1 MKYSHYI
8 ETNQGFQTSVNL
20 EFDLNKKDK
29 IKGYIPTEQSVKVLG
44 SFLKSFYFSA
54 DTQNRATVLIGP
66 YGRGKS
72 HLLLVLAALTSM
84 DVYSSGEY
92 TKREAEKMQKE
103 LCDKIGSV
111 DPEVG
116 ALAKEVV
123 ESNIRTLPVLINSNS
138 RDINQSFL
146 VALHEALLAA
156 GLDNLLPKTYFDSA
170 LEVIQKWK
178 KNVPDAFSKL
188 KKELKK
194 EKKTLEQLEIGLKR
208 FDDEIYD
215 LFCRVYP
222 SVAAGMKFM
231 PMVSMDVVKLYMSV
245 VEALCEQTD
254 YTGINIIFDEFS
266 KFLESNLEKSQMYN
280 LKIIQDIAEV
290 AARSEKKQIHFTCI
304 THKDI
309 LEYSTSDS
317 FKTVEGR
324 FSKIYFVTSS
334 EQSYT
339 LISNA
344 IIKKHEYD
352 SFYQKNEKEFKKVI
366 DIASK
371 ANVFKDLTDDDYRE
385 KVVYGCFP
393 LAPLTAYSLLK
404 VSELVGQNERTLFTF
419 LATNREHTLGDF
431 IDRNHKG
438 VEFMTIESIYD
449 YFEEL
454 FKKEVFNAK
463 VHSYWAKA
471 DSAIKQI
478 KDDNQIRIVKAV
490 AIINMIKDSAFRTVP
505 AHIKAALL
513 MPDDVFDSSI
523 LELQRKHIMTERDS
537 SEFVMLTA
545 NGVDVQKSIE
555 NQIESKAIK
564 ISVCDE
570 LNSKCDA
577 GYIIPHEHN
586 DKNCILRCFKKIFM
600 TSKMF
605 LQYASADEI
614 LMDYQYDGVVV
625 YIVDEEETVSTRKVV
640 NHVRSF
646 VDYPQ
651 IVICVSDT
659 PFSGER
665 MLKRIVAAGQIKEQA
680 IKNNDIHY
688 LEEIEYFEED
698 LQKQVINLVDLLYS
712 PMSEHSKFYNCEGD
726 LNINRQAALNN
737 RISRICDDIYSA
749 TPVVNN
755 EMVNKKVL
763 NTQNRKARD
772 IVVTWLFDHSEDTL
786 IPCMDGYGPEV
797 SIFKSVFKFTG
808 LDSERESNNDGINS
822 VLTRIKEFV
831 EGAENQRVRFDAL
844 YKDLL
849 NRPFGMRKGII
860 PLFIAYVLRT
870 YKENVV
876 VYYSGNEVE
885 ISSAVLN
892 SINDSPEQFELLL
905 EEGTKERER
914 YIDQLE
920 SLFFEYKDKKVGSVN
935 RVYSLMRSMQNWYRS
950 LPEYTKKYTCYI
962 EKGSNVKL
970 EDGIITF
977 RSDLAKFGV
986 NARELIFVNWVK
998 AFSKKGKLDECIEK
1012 IKAIKELFDS
1022 HISLYRK
1029 ELCLVLVDLFSP
1041 GYKGTLPNAV
1051 MGWYKKLSDEIKQH
1065 VFDTEC
1071 NALLTISNGVNTFD
1085 ENNLL
1090 DNLVFAFETI
1100 GIEDWGDNTA
1110 EEFIHQIQESINK
1123 ITKYKPEKARK
1134 SEKCRVTISMPG
1146 VSVDKNFTSDEISPL
1161 AETALNNLSAIFD
1174 EYNDALEP
1182 NEKIAI
1188 LANLM
1193 QKVVQ

>member
-44 SFLKSFYFSA
+44 TFLRSFYFSA

-72 HLLLVLAALTSM
+72 HLLLVLTALTSM
-84 DVYSSGEY
+84 DVFSSGKY
-92 TKREAEKMQKE
+92 TVREAKKMQKE
-103 LCDKIGSV
+103 LCTKIESV

-116 ALAKEVV
+116 ALAREIVD
-123 ESNIRTLPVLINSNS
+123 SNIRTLPVLINSNS

-146 VALHEALLAA
+146 VALYEALLAA
-156 GLDNLLPKTYFDSA
+156 GLEKLLPKTYFDSA
-170 LEVIQKWK
+170 LDVIRKWEEQ
-178 KNVPDAFSKL
+178 VPDAYIKL

-194 EKKTLEQLEIGLKR
+194 EKKTIEQLEIGLKR
-208 FDDEIYD
+208 FDDDAYD
-215 LFCRVYP
+215 LFCKIYP
-222 SVAAGMKFM
+222 FVAAGMSFM
-231 PMVSMDVVKLYMSV
+231 PMVSMDIVKLYMSV

-280 LKIIQDIAEV
+280 LKIIQDIAEA

-344 IIKKHEYD
+344 IIKKDAYD
-352 SFYQKNEKEFKKVI
+352 EFYKENEKEFNSVI

-371 ANVFKDLTDDDYRE
+371 ANVFRDLTDDDYRK

-393 LAPLTAYSLLK
+393 LAPLTVYSLLK

-419 LATNREHTLGDF
+419 LANNGAYTLGDF
-431 IDRNHKG
+431 IDRNHNG
-438 VEFMTIESIYD
+438 VEFIAVETIYD

-478 KDDNQIRIVKAV
+478 KDESQIRIVKAV
-490 AIINMIKDSAFRTVP
+490 AIINMIKDGAFRTVP

-513 MPDDVFDSSI
+513 MPDEMFNDSI
-523 LELQRKHIMTERDS
+523 KELQRKHIMTERDS
-537 SEFVMLTA
+537 SELVMLTA
-545 NGVDVQKSIE
+545 NGVDVQKNID

-564 ISVCDE
+564 ISICDE
-570 LNSKCDA
+570 LNSRCDA

-586 DKNCILRCFKKIFM
+586 DKNCILRCFKKVFM
-600 TSKMF
+600 TSTTF
-605 LQYASADEI
+605 VQYKTADE
-614 LMDYQYDGVVV
+614 LLSEYQYDGVVV
-625 YIVDEEETVSTRKVV
+625 CIVDEGARSTKKIIS
-640 NHVRSF
+640 HVKSF
-646 VDYPQ
+646 ENYPQ
-651 IVICVSDT
+651 IVVCVSDC
-659 PFSGER
+659 PFSGEI
-665 MLKRIVAAGQIKEQA
+665 MLKKIVAAGQIKEEA
-680 IKNNDIHY
+680 LKNNDIHY

-698 LQKQVINLVDLLYS
+698 LQKQVINLVDVLYS
-712 PMSEHSKFYNCEGD
+712 PSSEHSTFYNCDGN
-726 LNINRQAALNN
+726 LNVNRQAVLNN
-737 RISRICDDIYSA
+737 KISSICDVIYSA

-755 EMVNKKVL
+755 EMVNKRVL

-772 IVVTWLFDHSEDTL
+772 LVVSWLLDHSEDAM

-797 SIFKSVFKFTG
+797 SIFKSAFKFTG

-822 VLTRIKEFV
+822 VLAAIKTFV
-831 EGAENQRVRFDAL
+831 VGAENRRVGFDVL
-844 YKDLL
+844 YKELL

-876 VYYSGNEVE
+876 VYFVGNEVE
-885 ISSAVLN
+885 ISAAVLN
-892 SINDSPEQFELLL
+892 SINDSPEKYELLL
-905 EEGTKERER
+905 EQGTKEREQ

-920 SLFFEYKDKKVGSVN
+920 EIFEEYKDKKVGSVN

-950 LPEYTKKYTCYI
+950 LPEYTKKYTYYLD
-962 EKGSNVKL
+962 KGTMTRLS
-970 EDGIITF
+970 DAIIGF
-977 RSDLAKFGV
+977 RSDLAKFDV
-986 NARELIFVNWVK
+986 NARELLFVNWIK
-998 AFSKKGKLDECIEK
+998 KLSKKGELKECVK
-1012 IKAIKELFDS
+1012 GIKDIKDLLDS
-1022 HISLYRK
+1022 HVVSYRK
-1029 ELCLVLVDLFSP
+1029 ELCLTLVDLFSP

-1065 VFDTEC
+1065 VFDTES
-1071 NALLTISNGVNTFD
+1071 NALLTISNGVTTYD
-1085 ENNLL
+1085 ENDLL
-1090 DNLVFAFETI
+1090 DNLVYAYETI

-1110 EEFIHQIQESINK
+1110 EEFYQRIKESVNK
-1123 ITKYKPEKARK
+1123 ISSYKPEKASK
-1134 SEKCRVTISMPG
+1134 VEKCRVTISMPG
-1146 VSVDKNFTSDEISPL
+1146 VNVDKNFTSDEISPI
-1161 AETALNNLSAIFD
+1161 ARTALNNLSAIFD

-1193 QKVVQ
+1193 RRVVQ

>member
-29 IKGYIPTEQSVKVLG
+29 IRGYIPTEQSVKVLG
-44 SFLKSFYFSA
+44 TFLRSFYFTT

-92 TKREAEKMQKE
+92 TVREAKKLQKE
-103 LCDKIGSV
+103 LCAKIESV
-111 DPEVG
+111 DAEVG
-116 ALAKEVV
+116 ALAREVV
-123 ESNIRTLPVLINSNS
+123 DSNIRTLPVLINSNS

-146 VALHEALLAA
+146 VALHEALMAA
-156 GLDNLLPKTYFDSA
+156 GLEKLLPKTYFDSA
-170 LEVIQKWK
+170 LDVLYKWK
-178 KNVPDAFSKL
+178 DQVPEAYTKL
-188 KKELKK
+188 KREIKK
-194 EKKTLEQLEIGLKR
+194 EKKTIEQLEIGLKR
-208 FDDEIYD
+208 YDDEAYD
-215 LFCRVYP
+215 LFCKIYP
-222 SVAAGMKFM
+222 SIAAGMNFM

-245 VEALCEQTD
+245 VEALCEQTS

-280 LKIIQDIAEV
+280 LKIIQDLAE
-290 AARSEKKQIHFTCI
+290 AAVRSEKKQIHFTCI

-344 IIKKHEYD
+344 IIKKESYD
-352 SFYQKNEKEFKKVI
+352 DFYKENDKDFRKVI

-393 LAPLTAYSLLK
+393 LAPLTVYSLLK

-419 LATNREHTLGDF
+419 LAGNGDYTLADF
-431 IDRNHKG
+431 IDRNHRG
-438 VEFMTIESIYD
+438 IEFITIETIYD

-454 FKKEVFNAK
+454 FKKEVFNTK

-478 KDDNQIRIVKAV
+478 KDDSQIRIVKAV
-490 AIINMIKDSAFRTVP
+490 AIINMIKDGTFRTVP

-513 MPDDVFDSSI
+513 MSDDVFENSI
-523 LELQRKHIMTERDS
+523 KELQRKHIMTERDS
-537 SEFVMLTA
+537 SELVMLTA
-545 NGVDVQKSIE
+545 NGVDVQKNID

-570 LNSKCDA
+570 LNGRCDG

-586 DKNCILRCFKKIFM
+586 DKNCILRCFKKVFM
-600 TSKMF
+600 TSTIF
-605 LQYASADEI
+605 LQYKTPEELLADF
-614 LMDYQYDGVVV
+614 QYDGVVI
-625 YIVDEEETVSTRKVV
+625 YIVDEKLLSTKKIMA
-640 NHVRSF
+640 HVKSF
-646 VDYPQ
+646 ENNPQ
-651 IVICVSDT
+651 IVVCVSDSL
-659 PFSGER
+659 FSGEI
-665 MLKRIVAAGQIKEQA
+665 MLKKIVAAGQIKERA
-680 IKNNDIHY
+680 FKNNDIHY

-712 PMSEHSKFYNCEGD
+712 PSSEHSRFFNCDGD
-726 LNINRQAALNN
+726 LGVNRQAVLNN
-737 RISRICDDIYSA
+737 RISSICDAIYSS

-755 EMVNKKVL
+755 EMVNKRVL
-763 NTQNRKARD
+763 NTQNKKARD
-772 IVVTWLFDHSEDTL
+772 FVVSWLLDHSEDTI

-797 SIFKSVFKFTG
+797 SIFKSAFKFTG
-808 LDSERESNNDGINS
+808 LDSERKSSNEGINRMLDEIN
-822 VLTRIKEFV
+822 VFVVNAENNRIK
-831 EGAENQRVRFDAL
+831 FDVL
-844 YKDLL
+844 YKKLL

-860 PLFIAYVLRT
+860 PLFIAYALRS
-870 YKENVV
+870 YKENIV
-876 VYYSGNEVE
+876 VYYSGKEVE
-885 ISSAVLN
+885 ISAAVLN
-892 SINDSPEQFELLL
+892 NINDMPEKYELLL
-905 EEGTKERER
+905 EQGTKEREQ

-920 SLFFEYKDKKVGSVN
+920 VLFEEYKDKKVGSVN

-950 LPEYTKKYTCYI
+950 LPEYTKKFTYYL
-962 EKGSNVKL
+962 EKGKVVKL
-970 EDGIITF
+970 SDMIISF
-977 RSDLAKFGV
+977 RADLAKFDV
-986 NARELIFVNWVK
+986 NARELLFVNWVK
-998 AFSKKGKLDECIEK
+998 TLSKKSDLKECVKEISA
-1012 IKAIKELFDS
+1012 IKAMLDS
-1022 HISLYRK
+1022 HVVLYRK
-1029 ELCLVLVDLFSP
+1029 ELCMILVDLFVP
-1041 GYKGTLPNAV
+1041 GYKGTLPNALTN
-1051 MGWYKKLSDEIKQH
+1051 WYKKLSDEVKQH
-1065 VFDTEC
+1065 VFDMEG
-1071 NALLTISNGVNTFD
+1071 NALLTISNSITTYD
-1085 ENNLL
+1085 ENDLL
-1090 DNLVFAFETI
+1090 DNLVYAYETI

-1110 EEFIHQIQESINK
+1110 EEFCKNIKESVNK
-1123 ITKYKPEKARK
+1123 ISKYKPEKASK
-1134 SEKCRVTISMPG
+1134 VEECRVTISMPG
-1146 VSVDKNFTSDEISPL
+1146 ISVDKNFASDEISPL

>member
-8 ETNQGFQTSVNL
+8 GTNQGFQTSVNL

-44 SFLKSFYFSA
+44 TFLRSFYFST

-72 HLLLVLAALTSM
+72 HLLLVLTALTSM

-92 TKREAEKMQKE
+92 TVREAKKMQKE
-103 LCDKIGSV
+103 LCTKIESV
-111 DPEVG
+111 NPEVG
-116 ALAKEVV
+116 ALAREIID
-123 ESNIRTLPVLINSNS
+123 SNIRTLPVLINSNS

-146 VALHEALLAA
+146 VALHEVLLAA
-156 GLDNLLPKTYFDSA
+156 GLEKLLPKTYFDSA
-170 LEVIQKWK
+170 LDVIHKWEEQ
-178 KNVPDAFSKL
+178 VPEAYAKL

-194 EKKTLEQLEIGLKR
+194 EKKTIEQLEIGLRR
-208 FDDEIYD
+208 FDDEAYG
-215 LFCRVYP
+215 LFCKIYP
-222 SVAAGMKFM
+222 FVAAGMSFM
-231 PMVSMDVVKLYMSV
+231 PMVSMDIVKLYMSV

-280 LKIIQDIAEV
+280 LKIIQDIAEA
-290 AARSEKKQIHFTCI
+290 AARSQKKQIHFTCI

-344 IIKKHEYD
+344 IIKKDAYD
-352 SFYQKNEKEFKKVI
+352 EFYKKNEKEFKSVI

-371 ANVFKDLTDDDYRE
+371 ANVFKDLTDDDYRK

-393 LAPLTAYSLLK
+393 LAPLTVYSLLK

-419 LATNREHTLGDF
+419 LANNGAYTLGNF

-438 VEFMTIESIYD
+438 VEFLTVETIYD

-471 DSAIKQI
+471 DSAIKQV
-478 KDDNQIRIVKAV
+478 KDENQIRIVKAV
-490 AIINMIKDSAFRTVP
+490 AIINMIKDGAFRTVP

-513 MPDDVFDSSI
+513 MPDELFDVSI
-523 LELQRKHIMTERDS
+523 KELQRKHIMTERDS
-537 SEFVMLTA
+537 SELVMLTA
-545 NGVDVQKSIE
+545 NGVDVQKNID
-555 NQIESKAIK
+555 NQIESKAIR

-570 LNSKCDA
+570 LNSRCDA

-586 DKNCILRCFKKIFM
+586 DKNCILRCFKKVFM
-600 TSKMF
+600 TSTTF
-605 LQYASADEI
+605 IQYKTADE
-614 LMDYQYDGVVV
+614 LMSEYQYDGVVV
-625 YIVDEEETVSTRKVV
+625 CIVDEDARSTKEIIS
-640 NHVRSF
+640 HVKSF
-646 VDYPQ
+646 ENYPQ
-651 IVICVSDT
+651 IVVCVSDC
-659 PFSGER
+659 PFSGEI
-665 MLKRIVAAGQIKEQA
+665 MLKKIVAAEQIKEQA
-680 IKNNDIHY
+680 FKNNDIHY

-698 LQKQVINLVDLLYS
+698 LQKQVINLVDVLYS
-712 PMSEHSKFYNCEGD
+712 PSSEHSKFYNCDGN
-726 LNINRQAALNN
+726 LNVNRQAVLNN
-737 RISRICDDIYSA
+737 RISSICDAIYSA
-749 TPVVNN
+749 TPIVNN
-755 EMVNKKVL
+755 EMVNKRVL

-772 IVVTWLFDHSEDTL
+772 LVVSWLLDHSEDVM

-808 LDSERESNNDGINS
+808 LDSEQESNDDGINS
-822 VLTRIKEFV
+822 VLVAIKTFV
-831 EGAENQRVRFDAL
+831 VGAENRRVGFGGL
-844 YKDLL
+844 YKELL
-849 NRPFGMRKGII
+849 SRPFGMRKGII

-876 VYYSGNEVE
+876 VYFAGNEVE
-885 ISSAVLN
+885 ISAAVLN
-892 SINDSPEQFELLL
+892 SINDSPEKYELLL
-905 EEGTKERER
+905 EQGTKEREQ
-914 YIDQLE
+914 YIDLLE
-920 SLFFEYKDKKVGSVN
+920 EIFEEYKDKKVGSAN
-935 RVYSLMRSMQNWYRS
+935 RVYSVMRSMQNWYRS
-950 LPEYTKKYTCYI
+950 LPEYTKKYTYYLD
-962 EKGSNVKL
+962 KGTTVRLSDV
-970 EDGIITF
+970 IIGF
-977 RSDLAKFGV
+977 RSDLAKFDV
-986 NARELIFVNWVK
+986 NARELLFVNWIKNLSNKGELKECVK
-998 AFSKKGKLDECIEK
+998 G
-1012 IKAIKELFDS
+1012 IKDIKDLLDS
-1022 HISLYRK
+1022 HVVSYRK
-1029 ELCLVLVDLFSP
+1029 ELCLTLVDVFSP
-1041 GYKGTLPNAV
+1041 GYKGNLPNAV

-1065 VFDTEC
+1065 VFDTES
-1071 NALLTISNGVNTFD
+1071 NALLTISSGVTTYD
-1085 ENNLL
+1085 ENDLL
-1090 DNLVFAFETI
+1090 DNLVYAYETI

-1110 EEFIHQIQESINK
+1110 EEFYQRIKESVNK
-1123 ITKYKPEKARK
+1123 ISSYKPEKASK
-1134 SEKCRVTISMPG
+1134 VEKCHVTISMPG
-1146 VSVDKNFTSDEISPL
+1146 VNVDKNFTSDEISPL

>member
-29 IKGYIPTEQSVKVLG
+29 IRGYIPTEQSVKVLG
-44 SFLKSFYFSA
+44 MFLRSFYFTT
-54 DTQNRATVLIGP
+54 DTLNRATVLIGP

-72 HLLLVLAALTSM
+72 HLLLVLTALTSM

-92 TKREAEKMQKE
+92 TVREAKKMQKE
-103 LCDKIGSV
+103 LCAKIAAV

-116 ALAKEVV
+116 VLAREVV
-123 ESNIRTLPVLINSNS
+123 DSNIRTLPVLINSNS

-156 GLDNLLPKTYFDSA
+156 GLEKLLPKTYFDSA
-170 LEVIQKWK
+170 LDVIHKWE
-178 KNVPDAFSKL
+178 NQVPEAYTKL
-188 KKELKK
+188 KKEIKK
-194 EKKTLEQLEIGLKR
+194 EKKTIEQLEIGLKR
-208 FDDEIYD
+208 FDDETYD
-215 LFCRVYP
+215 LFCKIYP
-222 SVAAGMKFM
+222 SVAAGMSFI

-245 VEALCEQTD
+245 VEALCEQTG

-280 LKIIQDIAEV
+280 LKIIQDIAEA
-290 AARSEKKQIHFTCI
+290 AARSEKRQIHFTCI

-344 IIKKHEYD
+344 IIKKESYD
-352 SFYQKNEKEFKKVI
+352 DFYKKNEKVFRDVI

-371 ANVFKDLTDDDYRE
+371 ANVFKDLTDVDYRE

-393 LAPLTAYSLLK
+393 LAPLTVYSLLK

-419 LATNREHTLGDF
+419 LANNGDYTLGDF

-438 VEFMTIESIYD
+438 VEFITVETIYD
-449 YFEEL
+449 YFQEL

-478 KDDNQIRIVKAV
+478 KDDSQIRIVKAV
-490 AIINMIKDSAFRTVP
+490 AIINMIKDGAFKTVP

-513 MPDDVFDSSI
+513 MSDDVFDDAI
-523 LELQRKHIMTERDS
+523 KELQRKHIMTERDS

-545 NGVDVQKSIE
+545 NGVDVQKSID

-570 LNSKCDA
+570 LNSRCDA

-586 DKNCILRCFKKIFM
+586 DKNCILRCFKKVFM
-600 TSKMF
+600 TSTTF
-605 LQYASADEI
+605 IQYKSADE
-614 LMDYQYDGVVV
+614 LLADFQYDGVVV
-625 YIVDEEETVSTRKVV
+625 YIVGEESISTKKIVA
-640 NHVRSF
+640 HVRSF
-646 VDYPQ
+646 ENYPQ
-651 IVICVSDT
+651 IVVCVSDC
-659 PFSGER
+659 PFSGEI
-665 MLKRIVAAGQIKEQA
+665 MLKKIVAAGQIKEQA
-680 IKNNDIHY
+680 LKNNDIHY

-698 LQKQVINLVDLLYS
+698 LQKQVVNLVDLLYS
-712 PMSEHSKFYNCEGD
+712 PSSEHSRFYNCDGD
-726 LNINRQAALNN
+726 LSVNRQAVLNN
-737 RISRICDDIYSA
+737 RISSICDAIYCS

-755 EMVNKKVL
+755 EMVNKRVL
-763 NTQNRKARD
+763 NTQNKKARD
-772 IVVTWLFDHSEDTL
+772 LVVSWLLDHSEDAT

-797 SIFKSVFKFTG
+797 SIFKSAFKFTG
-808 LDSERESNNDGINS
+808 LDSERESNNEGINRMLAA
-822 VLTRIKEFV
+822 VRTFV
-831 EGAENQRVRFDAL
+831 VGAENQRVRFDVL
-844 YKDLL
+844 YKELI

-860 PLFIAYVLRT
+860 PLFIAYILRS

-876 VYYSGNEVE
+876 IYYLGNEVE
-885 ISSAVLN
+885 ISAAVLN
-892 SINDSPEQFELLL
+892 NINDAPEKYEILL
-905 EEGTKERER
+905 EQGTKEREQ

-920 SLFFEYKDKKVGSVN
+920 TLFEEYKDKKVGSVN

-950 LPEYTKKYTCYI
+950 LPEYTKKYICYL
-962 EKGSNVKL
+962 ENGNVVKL
-970 EDGIITF
+970 SDSVIRL
-977 RSDLAKFGV
+977 RSDLAKFDV
-986 NARELIFVNWVK
+986 NARELLFVKWVK
-998 AFSKKGKLDECIEK
+998 ILSEKGELKECVKE
-1012 IKAIKELFDS
+1012 IKAIKELLDS
-1022 HISLYRK
+1022 HIILYRK
-1029 ELCLVLVDLFSP
+1029 ELCLSLAALFSP

-1051 MGWYKKLSDEIKQH
+1051 MGWYKKLSEEIKQH
-1065 VFDTEC
+1065 VFDTES
-1071 NALLTISNGVNTFD
+1071 NALLTISNGVTTYD
-1085 ENNLL
+1085 ENDLL
-1090 DNLVFAFETI
+1090 DNLVYAFETI

-1110 EEFIHQIQESINK
+1110 KEFYQKIKESVNK
-1123 ITKYKPEKARK
+1123 IARYKPEKASK
-1134 SEKCRVTISMPG
+1134 AEKCRVTISMPG
-1146 VSVDKNFTSDEISPL
+1146 VNVDKNFTSDEISPL
-1161 AETALNNLSAIFD
+1161 AETALNNLIAIFD
-1174 EYNDALEP
+1174 EYSDALEP
-1182 NEKIAI
+1182 NEKMAI

>member
-44 SFLKSFYFSA
+44 TFLRSFYFSA

-72 HLLLVLAALTSM
+72 HLLLVLTALTSM
-84 DVYSSGEY
+84 DVFSSGKY
-92 TKREAEKMQKE
+92 TVREAKKMQKE
-103 LCDKIGSV
+103 LCTKIESV

-116 ALAKEVV
+116 ALAREIVD
-123 ESNIRTLPVLINSNS
+123 SNIRTLPVLINSNS

-146 VALHEALLAA
+146 VALYEALLAA
-156 GLDNLLPKTYFDSA
+156 GLEKLLPKTYFDSA
-170 LEVIQKWK
+170 LDVIRKWEEQ
-178 KNVPDAFSKL
+178 VPDAYIKL

-194 EKKTLEQLEIGLKR
+194 EKKTIEQLEIGLKR
-208 FDDEIYD
+208 FDDDAYD
-215 LFCRVYP
+215 LFCKIYP
-222 SVAAGMKFM
+222 FVAAGMSFM
-231 PMVSMDVVKLYMSV
+231 PMVSMDIVKLYMSV

-280 LKIIQDIAEV
+280 LKIIQDIAEA

-344 IIKKHEYD
+344 IIKKDAYD
-352 SFYQKNEKEFKKVI
+352 EFYRENEKEFNSVI

-371 ANVFKDLTDDDYRE
+371 ANVFKDLTDDDYRK

-393 LAPLTAYSLLK
+393 LAPLTVYSLLK

-419 LATNREHTLGDF
+419 LANNGAYTLGDF

-438 VEFMTIESIYD
+438 VEFITVETVYD

-478 KDDNQIRIVKAV
+478 KDESQIRIVKAV
-490 AIINMIKDSAFRTVP
+490 AIINMIKDGAFRTVP

-513 MPDDVFDSSI
+513 MPDEMFNDSI
-523 LELQRKHIMTERDS
+523 KELQRKHIMTERDS
-537 SEFVMLTA
+537 SELVMLTA
-545 NGVDVQKSIE
+545 NGVDVQKNID

-564 ISVCDE
+564 ISICDE
-570 LNSKCDA
+570 LNSRCDA

-586 DKNCILRCFKKIFM
+586 DKNCILRCFKKVFM
-600 TSKMF
+600 TSTTF
-605 LQYASADEI
+605 VQYKTADE
-614 LMDYQYDGVVV
+614 LLSEYQYDGVVV
-625 YIVDEEETVSTRKVV
+625 CIVDEGARSTKKIIS
-640 NHVRSF
+640 HVKSF
-646 VDYPQ
+646 ENYPQ
-651 IVICVSDT
+651 IVVCVSDC
-659 PFSGER
+659 PFSGEI
-665 MLKRIVAAGQIKEQA
+665 MLKKIVAAGQIKEQA
-680 IKNNDIHY
+680 LKNNDIHY

-698 LQKQVINLVDLLYS
+698 LQKQVINLVDVLYS
-712 PMSEHSKFYNCEGD
+712 PSSEHSTFYNCDGN
-726 LNINRQAALNN
+726 LNVNRQAVLNN
-737 RISRICDDIYSA
+737 KISSICDVIYSA

-755 EMVNKKVL
+755 EMVNKRVL
-763 NTQNRKARD
+763 NTQNRKARNL
-772 IVVTWLFDHSEDTL
+772 VVSWLLDHSEDAM

-797 SIFKSVFKFTG
+797 SIFKSAFKFTG
-808 LDSERESNNDGINS
+808 LDSERESNDDGINH
-822 VLTRIKEFV
+822 VLIAIKTFV
-831 EGAENQRVRFDAL
+831 VGAENRRVGFDVL
-844 YKDLL
+844 YKELL

-876 VYYSGNEVE
+876 VYFSGNEVE
-885 ISSAVLN
+885 ISAAVLN
-892 SINDSPEQFELLL
+892 SINDSPEKYELLL
-905 EEGTKERER
+905 EQGTKEREQ

-920 SLFFEYKDKKVGSVN
+920 QIFEEYEDKKVGSVN

-950 LPEYTKKYTCYI
+950 LPEYTKKYTYYLD
-962 EKGSNVKL
+962 KGTTVRLS
-970 EDGIITF
+970 DAIIGF
-977 RSDLAKFGV
+977 RADLAKFDV
-986 NARELIFVNWVK
+986 NARELLFVHWIKNL
-998 AFSKKGKLDECIEK
+998 SKKGELEECVKGIRD
-1012 IKAIKELFDS
+1012 IKDLLDS
-1022 HISLYRK
+1022 HVVSYRK
-1029 ELCLVLVDLFSP
+1029 ELCLILVDLFSP

-1051 MGWYKKLSDEIKQH
+1051 MGWYKKLPDEIKQH
-1065 VFDTEC
+1065 VFDTES
-1071 NALLTISNGVNTFD
+1071 NALLTISNGVTTYD
-1085 ENNLL
+1085 ENDLL
-1090 DNLVFAFETI
+1090 DNLVYAYETI

-1110 EEFIHQIQESINK
+1110 EEFYQRIKESVNK
-1123 ITKYKPEKARK
+1123 ISNYKPEKASK
-1134 SEKCRVTISMPG
+1134 VEKCRVTISMPG
-1146 VSVDKNFTSDEISPL
+1146 VNVDKNFTSDEISPL
-1161 AETALNNLSAIFD
+1161 ARTALNNLSAIFD

>member
-44 SFLKSFYFSA
+44 TFLRSFYFST

-72 HLLLVLAALTSM
+72 HLLLVLTALTSM

-92 TKREAEKMQKE
+92 TVREAKKMQKE
-103 LCDKIGSV
+103 LCTKIESV
-111 DPEVG
+111 NPKVG
-116 ALAKEVV
+116 ALAREIVD
-123 ESNIRTLPVLINSNS
+123 SNIRTLPVLINSNS

-156 GLDNLLPKTYFDSA
+156 GLEKLLPKTYFDSA
-170 LEVIQKWK
+170 LDVIHKWDEQ
-178 KNVPDAFSKL
+178 VPEAYTKL

-194 EKKTLEQLEIGLKR
+194 EKKTIEQLEIGLKR
-208 FDDEIYD
+208 FDNEAYD
-215 LFCRVYP
+215 LFCKIYP
-222 SVAAGMKFM
+222 FIAAGMSFM
-231 PMVSMDVVKLYMSV
+231 PMISMDVVKLYMSV

-280 LKIIQDIAEV
+280 LKIIQDIAE
-290 AARSEKKQIHFTCI
+290 AATRSEKKQIHFTCI

-344 IIKKHEYD
+344 IIKKDAYD
-352 SFYQKNEKEFKKVI
+352 EFYKENEKEFKSVI

-371 ANVFKDLTDDDYRE
+371 ANVFNDLTDDDYRK

-393 LAPLTAYSLLK
+393 LAPLTVYSLLK

-419 LATNREHTLGDF
+419 LANNGAYTLGDF
-431 IDRNHKG
+431 IARNHKG
-438 VEFMTIESIYD
+438 VEFITIETIYD

-454 FKKEVFNAK
+454 FKKEIFNAK

-478 KDDNQIRIVKAV
+478 KDGNQIRIVKAV
-490 AIINMIKDSAFRTVP
+490 AIINMIKDGAFRTVP

-513 MPDDVFDSSI
+513 MPDEMFDESI
-523 LELQRKHIMTERDS
+523 KELQRKHIMTERDS
-537 SEFVMLTA
+537 SELVMLTA
-545 NGVDVQKSIE
+545 NGVDVQKNID

-570 LNSKCDA
+570 LNSRCDA

-586 DKNCILRCFKKIFM
+586 DKNCILRCFKKVFM
-600 TSKMF
+600 TSTTF
-605 LQYASADEI
+605 VQYKTADE
-614 LMDYQYDGVVV
+614 LLAEYQYDGVVV
-625 YIVDEEETVSTRKVV
+625 CIVDEEAKSTKEIIS
-640 NHVRSF
+640 HVKSF
-646 VDYPQ
+646 ENYPQ
-651 IVICVSDT
+651 IVVCVSDC
-659 PFSGER
+659 PFSGEI
-665 MLKRIVAAGQIKEQA
+665 MLKKVVAAEQIKEQA
-680 IKNNDIHY
+680 LKNNDLHY

-698 LQKQVINLVDLLYS
+698 LQKQVTNLVDVLYS
-712 PMSEHSKFYNCEGD
+712 PASEHSTFYNCDGN
-726 LNINRQAALNN
+726 LSVNRQAVLNN
-737 RISRICDDIYSA
+737 RISSICDAIYSA
-749 TPVVNN
+749 TPIVNN
-755 EMVNKKVL
+755 EMVNKRVL

-772 IVVTWLFDHSEDTL
+772 LVVSWLLDHSEDAM

-797 SIFKSVFKFTG
+797 SIFKSAFKFTG
-808 LDSERESNNDGINS
+808 LDSERESNDDGINR
-822 VLTRIKEFV
+822 VLTAIKTFV
-831 EGAENQRVRFDAL
+831 VGAENRRVGFDVL
-844 YKDLL
+844 YKELL

-876 VYYSGNEVE
+876 IYFAGNEVE
-885 ISSAVLN
+885 ISAAVLN
-892 SINDSPEQFELLL
+892 NINDSPEKYELLL
-905 EEGTKERER
+905 EQGTKEREQ

-920 SLFFEYKDKKVGSVN
+920 EIFEEYKDKKVGSVN

-950 LPEYTKKYTCYI
+950 LPEYTKKYTYYLD
-962 EKGSNVKL
+962 KGTTVRLS
-970 EDGIITF
+970 DAIIGF
-977 RSDLAKFGV
+977 RADLAKFDV
-986 NARELIFVNWVK
+986 NARELLFVNWIK
-998 AFSKKGKLDECIEK
+998 NLSKKGELKECVKGIRD
-1012 IKAIKELFDS
+1012 IKDLLDS
-1022 HISLYRK
+1022 HVVSYRK
-1029 ELCLVLVDLFSP
+1029 ELCLTLVDLFSP

-1051 MGWYKKLSDEIKQH
+1051 TGWYKKLPDEIKQH
-1065 VFDTEC
+1065 VFDTES
-1071 NALLTISNGVNTFD
+1071 NALLTISNGVANYD
-1085 ENNLL
+1085 QNDLL
-1090 DNLVFAFETI
+1090 DNLVYAYETI

-1110 EEFIHQIQESINK
+1110 EEFYQRIKASVNK
-1123 ITKYKPEKARK
+1123 ISSFKPEKASK
-1134 SEKCRVTISMPG
+1134 VEKCRVTISMPG
-1146 VSVDKNFTSDEISPL
+1146 VNVDKNFTSDEISPL
-1161 AETALNNLSAIFD
+1161 AETALNNLSAIFE

>member
-29 IKGYIPTEQSVKVLG
+29 IRGYIPTEQSVKVLG
-44 SFLKSFYFSA
+44 IFLRSFYFTA

-72 HLLLVLAALTSM
+72 HLLLVLTALTSM

-92 TKREAEKMQKE
+92 MVREAKKMQKE
-103 LCDKIGSV
+103 LCAKIASV
-111 DPEVG
+111 DLEVG
-116 ALAKEVV
+116 ALAREIVD
-123 ESNIRTLPVLINSNS
+123 SNIRTLPVLINSNS

-156 GLDNLLPKTYFDSA
+156 GLEKLLPKTYFDSA
-170 LEVIQKWK
+170 LDVIHKWEGQ
-178 KNVPDAFSKL
+178 VPEAYTKL
-188 KKELKK
+188 KREIKK
-194 EKKTLEQLEIGLKR
+194 EKRTIEQLEIGLKR
-208 FDDEIYD
+208 FDDEAYD
-215 LFCRVYP
+215 LFCKIYP
-222 SVAAGMKFM
+222 SVAAGMSFM
-231 PMVSMDVVKLYMSV
+231 PMISMDVVKLYISV

-266 KFLESNLEKSQMYN
+266 KFLESNLEKRQMYN
-280 LKIIQDIAEV
+280 LKIIQDIAEA

-324 FSKIYFVTSS
+324 FSKIYFVTLS

-344 IIKKHEYD
+344 IIKKESYD
-352 SFYQKNEKEFKKVI
+352 DFYKKNKKGFKDVI

-371 ANVFKDLTDDDYRE
+371 VNVFRDLTDDDYRE

-393 LAPLTAYSLLK
+393 LAPLTVYALLK

-419 LATNREHTLGDF
+419 LANNGEYTLGDF

-438 VEFMTIESIYD
+438 VEFITVETIYD

-478 KDDNQIRIVKAV
+478 KDDSQVRIVKAV
-490 AIINMIKDSAFRTVP
+490 AIINMIKDGAFRTVP

-513 MPDDVFDSSI
+513 MSDEVFGDSI
-523 LELQRKHIMTERDS
+523 KELRRKHIMTERDS
-537 SEFVMLTA
+537 SELVMLTA
-545 NGVDVQKSIE
+545 NGIDVQKNIDD
-555 NQIESKAIK
+555 QIGSKAIK

-570 LNSKCDA
+570 LNNRCDA

-586 DKNCILRCFKKIFM
+586 DKNCILRCFKKVFM
-600 TSKMF
+600 TSGTF
-605 LQYASADEI
+605 IQYKTAAELLS
-614 LMDYQYDGVVV
+614 DYQYDGVVI
-625 YIVDEEETVSTRKVV
+625 YIIDEESISTKKIVA
-640 NHVRSF
+640 HVKAF
-646 VDYPQ
+646 QNYPQ
-651 IVICVSDT
+651 IVVCVSEC
-659 PFSGER
+659 PFSGEI
-665 MLKRIVAAGQIKEQA
+665 MLKKIVAAGQIKEQA
-680 IKNNDIHY
+680 LKNNDVHY

-698 LQKQVINLVDLLYS
+698 LQRQVINLVDQLYS
-712 PMSEHSKFYNCEGD
+712 PSSEYSKFFNCDGD
-726 LNINRQAALNN
+726 LSINRQAVLNN
-737 RISRICDDIYSA
+737 RISSICDIVYSA

-755 EMVNKKVL
+755 EMVNKRVL
-763 NTQNRKARD
+763 NTQNKRARD
-772 IVVTWLFDHSEDTL
+772 LVVSWLLDHSEDTI
-786 IPCMDGYGPEV
+786 IPCMSGYGPEV
-797 SIFKSVFKFTG
+797 SIFKSAFKFTG
-808 LDSERESNNDGINS
+808 LDSERESKSEGINRMLET
-822 VLTRIKEFV
+822 VKAFV
-831 EGAENQRVRFDAL
+831 VSAENQRVGFDVL
-844 YKDLL
+844 YKELL

-860 PLFIAYVLRT
+860 PLFIAYVLRS

-876 VYYSGNEVE
+876 IYFSGNEVE
-885 ISSAVLN
+885 ISAVVLN
-892 SINDSPEQFELLL
+892 SINDSPEKYELLL
-905 EEGTKERER
+905 EQGTKEREQ

-920 SLFFEYKDKKVGSVN
+920 ILFKEYKDQKVGSVN

-950 LPEYTKKYTCYI
+950 LPEYTKKYISYL
-962 EKGSNVKL
+962 EKGKIVRLSDSVIK
-970 EDGIITF
+970 F
-977 RSDLAKFGV
+977 RADLAKFDV
-986 NARELIFVNWVK
+986 NARELLFMNWVK
-998 AFSKKGKLDECIEK
+998 TLSKKGELKECVKE
-1012 IKAIKELFDS
+1012 IKAIKDLLDGHVVS
-1022 HISLYRK
+1022 YRK
-1029 ELCLVLVDLFSP
+1029 ELCLSLVDLFSP

-1051 MGWYKKLSDEIKQH
+1051 MSWYKKLSDEIKQH
-1065 VFDTEC
+1065 VFDMES
-1071 NALLTISNGVNTFD
+1071 NALLTISNGVNTYD
-1085 ENNLL
+1085 ENDLL
-1090 DNLVFAFETI
+1090 DNLVYAYETI

-1110 EEFIHQIQESINK
+1110 EGFCQRIKESVNK
-1123 ITKYKPEKARK
+1123 ISRFKPEKTSK
-1134 SEKCRVTISMPG
+1134 VEKCRVIISMPG
-1146 VSVDKNFTSDEISPL
+1146 VNVDKNFTSNEISPL
-1161 AETALNNLSAIFD
+1161 AENALNNLSAIFD

-1188 LANLM
+1188 LANLIK
-1193 QKVVQ
+1193 KVVQ

>member
-44 SFLKSFYFSA
+44 TFLRSFYFSV

-72 HLLLVLAALTSM
+72 HLLLVLTALTSM
-84 DVYSSGEY
+84 DVFSSGEY
-92 TKREAEKMQKE
+92 TVREAKKMQKE
-103 LCDKIGSV
+103 LCTKIESV
-111 DPEVG
+111 NPEVG
-116 ALAKEVV
+116 ALAREIVD
-123 ESNIRTLPVLINSNS
+123 SNIRTLPVLINSNS

-146 VALHEALLAA
+146 VALHEVLLAA
-156 GLDNLLPKTYFDSA
+156 GLENLLPKTYFDSA
-170 LEVIQKWK
+170 LDVIRKWEEQ
-178 KNVPDAFSKL
+178 VPEAYTKL

-194 EKKTLEQLEIGLKR
+194 EKKTIEQLEIGLKR
-208 FDDEIYD
+208 FDDEAYD
-215 LFCRVYP
+215 LFCKIYP
-222 SVAAGMKFM
+222 FVAAGMSFM
-231 PMVSMDVVKLYMSV
+231 PMVSMDIVKLYMSV

-280 LKIIQDIAEV
+280 LKIIQDIAEA
-290 AARSEKKQIHFTCI
+290 AARSQKKQIHFTCI

-344 IIKKHEYD
+344 IIKKDAYD
-352 SFYQKNEKEFKKVI
+352 EFYKKNEKEFKGVI

-371 ANVFKDLTDDDYRE
+371 ANVFKDLTDDDYRK

-393 LAPLTAYSLLK
+393 LAPLTVYSLLK

-419 LATNREHTLGDF
+419 LANNGAYTLGDF

-438 VEFMTIESIYD
+438 VEFITVETIYD

-478 KDDNQIRIVKAV
+478 EDENQIRIVKAV
-490 AIINMIKDSAFRTVP
+490 AIINMIKDGAFRTVP

-513 MPDDVFDSSI
+513 MPDEMFDVSI
-523 LELQRKHIMTERDS
+523 KELQRKHIMTERDS
-537 SEFVMLTA
+537 SELVMLTA
-545 NGVDVQKSIE
+545 NGVDVQKNIDK
-555 NQIESKAIK
+555 QIESKAIK

-570 LNSKCDA
+570 LNSRCDA

-586 DKNCILRCFKKIFM
+586 DKNCILRCFKKVFM
-600 TSKMF
+600 TNTTF
-605 LQYASADEI
+605 VQYKTADE
-614 LMDYQYDGVVV
+614 LLSEYQYDGVVIC
-625 YIVDEEETVSTRKVV
+625 IVDEEAKSTKEIISRVK
-640 NHVRSF
+640 SF
-646 VDYPQ
+646 ENYPQ
-651 IVICVSDT
+651 IVVCVSDC
-659 PFSGER
+659 PFSGEI
-665 MLKRIVAAGQIKEQA
+665 MLKKIVAAEQIKEQA
-680 IKNNDIHY
+680 LKNNDIHY

-698 LQKQVINLVDLLYS
+698 LQKQVINLVDVLYS
-712 PMSEHSKFYNCEGD
+712 PSSEHSKFYNCDGN
-726 LNINRQAALNN
+726 LSVNRQAVLNN
-737 RISRICDDIYSA
+737 RISSICDAIYSA
-749 TPVVNN
+749 TPIVNN
-755 EMVNKKVL
+755 EMVNKRVL

-772 IVVTWLFDHSEDTL
+772 LVVSWLLDHSEDAM

-797 SIFKSVFKFTG
+797 SIFKSTFKFTG
-808 LDSERESNNDGINS
+808 LDSERESNDNGINS
-822 VLTRIKEFV
+822 VLAAINTFV
-831 EGAENQRVRFDAL
+831 VGAENQRVGFDVL
-844 YKDLL
+844 YKELL

-876 VYYSGNEVE
+876 VYFAGNEVE
-885 ISSAVLN
+885 ISAAVLN
-892 SINDSPEQFELLL
+892 SINDSPEKYELLL
-905 EEGTKERER
+905 EQGTKEREK

-920 SLFFEYKDKKVGSVN
+920 KIFEEYKDKKVGSVN

-950 LPEYTKKYTCYI
+950 LPEYTKKFTYYLD
-962 EKGSNVKL
+962 KGTTVRLS
-970 EDGIITF
+970 DAIIGF
-977 RSDLAKFGV
+977 RSDLAKFDV
-986 NARELIFVNWVK
+986 NARELLFVNWIKNLSNKGELKECVK
-998 AFSKKGKLDECIEK
+998 GIRE
-1012 IKAIKELFDS
+1012 IKDLLDS
-1022 HISLYRK
+1022 HVVSYRK
-1029 ELCLVLVDLFSP
+1029 ELCLTLVDLFSP

-1065 VFDTEC
+1065 VFDTES
-1071 NALLTISNGVNTFD
+1071 NALLTISNGVTTYD
-1085 ENNLL
+1085 ENDLL
-1090 DNLVFAFETI
+1090 DNLVYAYETI

-1110 EEFIHQIQESINK
+1110 EEFYQRIKESVNI
-1123 ITKYKPEKARK
+1123 ISSYKPEKASK
-1134 SEKCRVTISMPG
+1134 VEKCHVTISMPG
-1146 VSVDKNFTSDEISPL
+1146 VNVDKNFTSDEISPL
-1161 AETALNNLSAIFD
+1161 AKTALNNLSAIFD

>member
-1 MKYSHYI
+1 MKYSHYL

-44 SFLKSFYFSA
+44 TFLKSFYFSA

-72 HLLLVLAALTSM
+72 HLLLVLTALTSM
-84 DVYSSGEY
+84 DLYSSREY
-92 TKREAEKMQKE
+92 TKSEAKNMLKE
-103 LCDKIGSV
+103 LCEKIESV
-111 DPEVG
+111 DSEVG

-123 ESNIRTLPVLINSNS
+123 DSNIRTLPIIINSNS

-156 GLDNLLPKTYFDSA
+156 GLEDLLPDTYFDTA
-170 LEVIQKWK
+170 LEVIQKWE
-178 KNVPDAFSKL
+178 NSVPDAYSKL

-208 FDDEIYD
+208 FDDESYD
-215 LFCRVYP
+215 LFCKVYP

-245 VEALCEQTD
+245 VDALCEQTN

-280 LKIIQDIAEV
+280 LKIIQDIAEA

-324 FSKIYFVTSS
+324 FSKLYYVTSS

-344 IIKKHEYD
+344 IIKKDEFD
-352 SFYQKNEKEFKKVI
+352 DFYNKNEEQFKKVI

-371 ANVFKDLTDDDYRE
+371 ANVFKDLSDEDYRK

-393 LAPLTAYSLLK
+393 LAPLTVYSLLK

-419 LATNREHTLGDF
+419 LATNGEYTLGDF
-431 IDRNHKG
+431 INRNHKG
-438 VEFMTIESIYD
+438 VEFLTIESVYD

-454 FKKEVFNAK
+454 FRKEVFNAK

-478 KDDNQIRIVKAV
+478 KDENQIRIVKAV
-490 AIINMIKDSAFRTVP
+490 AIINMIKDGAFRTVP

-513 MPDDVFDSSI
+513 MADEVFDNSI

-545 NGVDVQKSIE
+545 NGVDVQKGIE
-555 NQIESKAIK
+555 NQIESKAIR
-564 ISVCDE
+564 ISICDE
-570 LNSKCDA
+570 LNSRCDA

-605 LQYASADEI
+605 LQYSNADEI
-614 LMDYQYDGVVV
+614 LEDYKYDGIII
-625 YIVDEEETVSTRKVV
+625 YIVDEEAVHTREVVS
-640 NHVRSF
+640 HISSF

-659 PFSGER
+659 PFSGEM

-698 LQKQVINLVDLLYS
+698 LQKQVVNLVDLLYS
-712 PMSEHSKFYNCEGD
+712 PVSEHSKFYNCDGD
-726 LNINRQAALNN
+726 LNINRQAVLNS
-737 RISRICDDIYSA
+737 RISGICDDIYFA

-755 EMVNKKVL
+755 EMVNKRTL
-763 NTQNRKARD
+763 NTQNKKARD
-772 IVVTWLFDHSEDTL
+772 LVVTWLFEHSEDTI

-808 LDSERESNNDGINS
+808 LDAECESNNDGINR
-822 VLTRIKEFV
+822 VLMTIKKFV
-831 EGAENQRVRFDAL
+831 ESAENKRVRFNAL

-860 PLFIAYVLRT
+860 PLFIAYVLRS

-876 VYYSGNEVE
+876 VYYSGKEVE
-885 ISSAVLN
+885 ISAAVLN
-892 SINDSPEQFELLL
+892 SINDSPEQFEILL
-905 EEGTKERER
+905 EEGTNERER
-914 YIDQLE
+914 YLDQLE
-920 SLFFEYKDKKVGSVN
+920 SLFIEYKDKKVGSVN

-950 LPEYTKKYTCYI
+950 LPEYTKKYTYYI
-962 EKGSNVKL
+962 ENGNIVKL
-970 EDGIITF
+970 ESTIIDF
-977 RSDLAKFGV
+977 RSDLAKFDV
-986 NARELIFVNWVK
+986 NARELLFVNWVK
-998 AFSKKGKLDECIEK
+998 MLSPKGKLDECAET
-1012 IKAIKELFDS
+1012 IKNIKEMFDG
-1022 HISLYRK
+1022 HVSLYRK

-1051 MGWYKKLSDEIKQH
+1051 IGWYKNLSDEITQH
-1065 VFDTEC
+1065 VFDSES
-1071 NALLTISNGVNTFD
+1071 NALLTISNGVNTYD
-1085 ENNLL
+1085 ENNML
-1090 DNLVFAFETI
+1090 DNLVYAFETI

-1110 EEFIHQIQESINK
+1110 EEFIQRIKESINK
-1123 ITKYKPEKARK
+1123 ITKYKPEKACN

-1161 AETALNNLSAIFD
+1161 AETALNNLSAIFE

-1193 QKVVQ
+1193 KKVVQ

>member
-8 ETNQGFQTSVNL
+8 GTNQGFQTSVNL

-44 SFLKSFYFSA
+44 TFLRSFYFST

-72 HLLLVLAALTSM
+72 HLLLVLTALTSM

-92 TKREAEKMQKE
+92 TVREAKKMQKE
-103 LCDKIGSV
+103 LCTKIESV
-111 DPEVG
+111 NPEVG
-116 ALAKEVV
+116 ALAREIVD
-123 ESNIRTLPVLINSNS
+123 SNIRTLPVLINSNS

-146 VALHEALLAA
+146 VALHEVLLAA
-156 GLDNLLPKTYFDSA
+156 GLEKLLPKTYFDSA
-170 LEVIQKWK
+170 LDVIHKWEEQ
-178 KNVPDAFSKL
+178 VPEAYTKL

-194 EKKTLEQLEIGLKR
+194 EKKTIEQLEIGLKR
-208 FDDEIYD
+208 FDDEAYD
-215 LFCRVYP
+215 LFCKIYP
-222 SVAAGMKFM
+222 FVAAGMSFM
-231 PMVSMDVVKLYMSV
+231 PMVSMDIVKLYMSV

-280 LKIIQDIAEV
+280 LKIIQDIAEA
-290 AARSEKKQIHFTCI
+290 AARSQKKQIHFTCI

-324 FSKIYFVTSS
+324 FSKKYFVTSS

-344 IIKKHEYD
+344 IIKKDTYD
-352 SFYQKNEKEFKKVI
+352 EFYKKNEKEFKGVI

-371 ANVFKDLTDDDYRE
+371 ANVFKDLTDDDYRK

-393 LAPLTAYSLLK
+393 LAPLTVYSLLK

-419 LATNREHTLGDF
+419 LANNGAYTLGDF
-431 IDRNHKG
+431 IDRNHKC
-438 VEFMTIESIYD
+438 VEFITVETIYD

-478 KDDNQIRIVKAV
+478 NDENQIRIVKAV
-490 AIINMIKDSAFRTVP
+490 AIINMIKDGAFRTVP

-513 MPDDVFDSSI
+513 MTDELFDVSI
-523 LELQRKHIMTERDS
+523 KELQRKHILTERDS
-537 SEFVMLTA
+537 SELVMLTA
-545 NGVDVQKSIE
+545 NGVDVQKNID

-570 LNSKCDA
+570 LNSRCDA

-586 DKNCILRCFKKIFM
+586 DKNCIFRCFKKVFM
-600 TSKMF
+600 TSTTF
-605 LQYASADEI
+605 IQYKTADE
-614 LMDYQYDGVVV
+614 LMSEYQYDGIVVC
-625 YIVDEEETVSTRKVV
+625 IVDEEARSTKEIIS
-640 NHVRSF
+640 HVKSF
-646 VDYPQ
+646 ENYPQ
-651 IVICVSDT
+651 IVVCVSDC
-659 PFSGER
+659 PFSGEI
-665 MLKRIVAAGQIKEQA
+665 MLKKIVAAEQIKEQA
-680 IKNNDIHY
+680 FKNNDIHY

-698 LQKQVINLVDLLYS
+698 LQKQVINLIDVLYS
-712 PMSEHSKFYNCEGD
+712 PSSEHSKFYNCDGN
-726 LNINRQAALNN
+726 LNVNRQAVLNN
-737 RISRICDDIYSA
+737 RISSICDAIYSA
-749 TPVVNN
+749 TPIVNN
-755 EMVNKKVL
+755 EMVNKRVL

-772 IVVTWLFDHSEDTL
+772 LVVSWLLDHSEDVM

-808 LDSERESNNDGINS
+808 LDSEQESNDDGINS
-822 VLTRIKEFV
+822 VLAAIKTFV
-831 EGAENQRVRFDAL
+831 VGAENQRVGFGGL
-844 YKDLL
+844 YKELL
-849 NRPFGMRKGII
+849 SRPFGMRKGII

-876 VYYSGNEVE
+876 VYFAGNEVE
-885 ISSAVLN
+885 ISAAVLN
-892 SINDSPEQFELLL
+892 SINDSPEKYELLL
-905 EEGTKERER
+905 EQGTKEREQ
-914 YIDQLE
+914 YIDLLE
-920 SLFFEYKDKKVGSVN
+920 EIFEEYKDKKVGSVN
-935 RVYSLMRSMQNWYRS
+935 KVYSVMRSMQNWYRS
-950 LPEYTKKYTCYI
+950 LPEYTKKYTYYLDN
-962 EKGSNVKL
+962 GTTVRLS
-970 EDGIITF
+970 DAIIGF
-977 RSDLAKFGV
+977 RSDLAKFDV
-986 NARELIFVNWVK
+986 NARELLFVNWIKNLSNKGELKECVK
-998 AFSKKGKLDECIEK
+998 G
-1012 IKAIKELFDS
+1012 IKDIKDLLDS
-1022 HISLYRK
+1022 HVVSYRK
-1029 ELCLVLVDLFSP
+1029 ELCLTLVDLFSP

-1065 VFDTEC
+1065 VFDTES
-1071 NALLTISNGVNTFD
+1071 NALLTISSGVTTYD
-1085 ENNLL
+1085 ENDLL
-1090 DNLVFAFETI
+1090 DNLVYAYETI

-1110 EEFIHQIQESINK
+1110 EEFYQRIKESVNK
-1123 ITKYKPEKARK
+1123 ISSYKPEKASK
-1134 SEKCRVTISMPG
+1134 VEKCHVTISMPG
-1146 VSVDKNFTSDEISPL
+1146 VNVDKNFTSDEISPL

>member
-1 MKYSHYI
+1 MKYSRYI
-8 ETNQGFQTSVNL
+8 ETNQDFQTSVNL
-20 EFDLNKKDK
+20 EFDLNKKEK
-29 IKGYIPTEQSVKVLG
+29 IKGYIPTEQSVKILG
-44 SFLKSFYFSA
+44 RFLKSFYYSA

-72 HLLLVLAALTSM
+72 HLLLVLTALTSM
-84 DVYSSGEY
+84 DLYSAEEY
-92 TKREAEKMQKE
+92 TKKESKKLQKE
-103 LCDKIGSV
+103 LCEKIASV
-111 DPEVG
+111 DQEVG
-116 ALAKEVV
+116 ALAKAVV

-170 LEVIQKWK
+170 LEVIKNWET
-178 KNVPDAFSKL
+178 NVPDAFAKL
-188 KKELKK
+188 KKELNK
-194 EKKTLEQLEIGLKR
+194 EKKTLEQLVIGLKL
-208 FDDEIYD
+208 FDNGTYD
-215 LFCRVYP
+215 LFCKVYP
-222 SVAAGMKFM
+222 SIAAGMKFM

-280 LKIIQDIAEV
+280 LKIIQDIAE
-290 AARSEKKQIHFTCI
+290 AASRSEKKQIHFTCI

-309 LEYSTSDS
+309 LEYSNNDS

-324 FSKIYFVTSS
+324 FSKVYFVTSS

-339 LISNA
+339 LISNS
-344 IIKKHEYD
+344 IIRKDAYD
-352 SFYQKNEKEFKKVI
+352 DFYHKNEKEFKNVI

-393 LAPLTAYSLLK
+393 LAPLTVYSLLK

-419 LATNREHTLGDF
+419 LATNGEHTLGDF

-438 VEFMTIESIYD
+438 VEFMTIDSIYD

-454 FKKEVFNAK
+454 FKKEVFNTK

-478 KDDNQIRIVKAV
+478 DDENQIRIVKAV
-490 AIINMIKDSAFRTVP
+490 AIINMIKDEAFRTVP

-513 MPDDVFDSSI
+513 MPDDVFDNSI
-523 LELQRKHIMTERDS
+523 INLQRKHIMTERDS

-555 NQIESKAIK
+555 NQIESKSIK

-570 LNSKCDA
+570 LNSRCDA

-605 LQYASADEI
+605 LQYNNAEEI
-614 LMDYQYDGVVV
+614 LLDYQYDGVVIYV
-625 YIVDEEETVSTRKVV
+625 VDDEISSTRKVV
-640 NHVRSF
+640 SHVRSF
-646 VDYPQ
+646 EYHPQ

-659 PFSGER
+659 PFSGEKL
-665 MLKRIVAAGQIKEQA
+665 LKRIVAAGQIKAQA
-680 IKNNDIHY
+680 VKNNDIHY
-688 LEEIEYFEED
+688 LEEIEYIEED
-698 LQKQVINLVDLLYS
+698 LQKQVVNLVDWLYS
-712 PMSEHSKFYNCEGD
+712 PASDHSKFYNCYGD
-726 LNINRQAALNN
+726 LTINRQAVLNN
-737 RISRICDDIYSA
+737 RISHICDEVYSA

-755 EMVNKKVL
+755 EMVNKRVL
-763 NTQNRKARD
+763 NTQNKKARD
-772 IVVTWLFDHSEDTL
+772 LVVSWLFDHSEDTF
-786 IPCMDGYGPEV
+786 IPCMDGFGPEV
-797 SIFKSVFKFTG
+797 SIFKSIFSFTG
-808 LDSERESNNDGINS
+808 LDSGRESNNYGINRM
-822 VLTRIKEFV
+822 LTIIKEFIV
-831 EGAENQRVRFDAL
+831 GAENQRVRFDVL
-844 YKDLL
+844 YKELL

-860 PLFIAYVLRT
+860 PLFLAYILRS

-876 VYYSGNEVE
+876 VYYLGNEVE
-885 ISSAVLN
+885 ISAAVMN
-892 SINDSPEQFELLL
+892 NINDSPEQFEILL

-920 SLFFEYKDKKVGSVN
+920 TLFDDYEDNKVGSVN

-950 LPEYTKKYTCYI
+950 LPEYTKKYTYYI
-962 EKGSNVKL
+962 EKGNQVML
-970 EDGIITF
+970 EKATIAF
-977 RSDLAKFGV
+977 RTDLAKFDV
-986 NARELIFVNWVK
+986 NARELLFVNWVK
-998 AFSKKGKLDECIEK
+998 ILSRNGNLDECVEEIRT
-1012 IKAIKELFDS
+1012 IKEMFDGHVFS
-1022 HISLYRK
+1022 YRK

-1051 MGWYKKLSDEIKQH
+1051 MRWYKNLSGETKQY
-1065 VFDTEC
+1065 VFDSES
-1071 NALLTISNGVNTFD
+1071 NALLTIANEVNTYD
-1085 ENNLL
+1085 ENDLL
-1090 DNLVFAFETI
+1090 DSLVFAFETI

-1110 EEFIHQIQESINK
+1110 EEFIRRIKESINK
-1123 ITKYKPEKARK
+1123 ITKYKPKKKSE
-1134 SEKCRVTISMPG
+1134 SEKCHVMISMPG
-1146 VSVDKNFTSDEISPL
+1146 VNVDKNFTSDEISPL

-1182 NEKIAI
+1182 DEKIAI

-1193 QKVVQ
+1193 KKVLF